1 MLAMSSHAYM
11 LLGDVVSTNTE
22 CRLIDACSALTPSH
36 GTHVQHVHVVV
47 TSKQY
52 AVLSSSNTT
61 SSTVYRDYSME

>member
-1 MLAMSSHAYM
+1 METGE
-11 LLGDVVSTNTE
+11 LLMVWRSGSVITTLLVS
-22 CRLIDACSALTPSH
+22 SH

-61 SSTVYRDYSME
+61 SSTVYRDYSMQ